1 MKVVPKQSYTVPL
14 ITAWLDS
21 ERFMET
27 YSLQSEIY
35 GLNESFEIL
44 QPL

>member
-1 MKVVPKQSYTVPL
+1 MRVVPKQSYTVPL

-27 YSLQSEIY
+27 YCD
-35 GLNESFEIL
+35 LNESFEIL